1 AIGRNSGYRWQGF
14 QCVVLVDK
22 HVHKHMVD
30 ETRYLI
36 DFDNSVVIDRTQK
49 MSRKERR
56 ATKSASN
63 IVQELENQLNNIDA
77 YVTDGRKIKPDLK
90 YVIESIE
97 SDKNR
102 LTYMIRLITSLA
114 ELSNINVKKMFTE
127 YSHLNEKQ
135 LSYRDLIVWV
145 LESWDPE
152 GKRETVLEKVY
163 ENMN

>member
-1 AIGRNSGYRWQGF
+1 
-14 QCVVLVDK
+14 
-22 HVHKHMVD
+22 MVD

-49 MSRKERR
+49 MGRKERR
-56 ATKSASN
+56 TKQSASD
-63 IVQELENQLNNIDA
+63 IVQELEHQLNNIDA
-77 YVTDGRKIKPDLK
+77 YVADGRKIKPDLK

-102 LTYMIRLITSLA
+102 LTYVIRLITSLA
-114 ELSNINVKKMFTE
+114 ELAKLNVKKMFTE
-127 YSHLNEKQ
+127 YSHLNDKQ

-145 LESWDPE
+145 LESWVPE

-163 ENMN
+163 EDMS